1 MLTKSG
7 ISIITS
13 GLAGDHKVG
22 YPSYMETNPEDYL
35 WLKSPSG
42 KFICEGGVEEQYE
55 DRFVHGSATD
65 PFQYDENHRT
75 VTDANK
81 LLQSNSDVDSVAEN
95 ANSGGDFCHYTLLL
109 GTGNTAPT
117 TDDYKLVSCETR
129 YVRKQES
136 MYFDSKNL
144 QCQISMIIQPTG
156 MLTIKEIGC
165 YARCYTGYSGGVM
178 NTNINCLSLIDRKVL
193 AEPLV
198 ITAGSIYTV
207 TYTIDFR
214 NINEATA

>member
-13 GLAGDHKVG
+13 GLAGSNKVG
-22 YPSYMETNPEDYL
+22 SPETMETNPEDYL

-42 KFICEGGVEEQYE
+42 KFICREGASGEYA
-55 DRFVHGSATD
+55 DRFIVGSSTN
-65 PFQYDENHRT
+65 PFQYNENHRT
-75 VTDANK
+75 VTDAN
-81 LLQSNSDVDSVAEN
+81 LLLKNNSDVDSVAL
-95 ANSGGDFCHYTLLL
+95 NSNDSYSFCHYTLLL
-109 GTGNTAPT
+109 GTGTTAPT
-117 TDDYKLVSCETR
+117 VDDYKLVNCETR

-144 QCQISMIIQPTG
+144 QCQISMIIQPTDT
-156 MLTIKEIGC
+156 LTIKEIGC
-165 YARCYTGYSGGVM
+165 YARCFSGYP
-178 NTNINCLSLIDRKVL
+178 NDPINANINCLSLIDRKVL
-193 AEPLV
+193 TEPLV

>member
-7 ISIITS
+7 ISILTS
-13 GLAGDHKVG
+13 GLAGDHKLS
-22 YPSYMETNPEDYL
+22 YPQYMETNPEDYL

-42 KFICEGGVEEQYE
+42 KFICEGDASGYE
-55 DRFVHGSATD
+55 DRFIQGGSTD
-65 PFQYDENHRT
+65 PFSYDENHRT
-75 VTDANK
+75 VTDANL

-95 ANSGGDFCHYTLLL
+95 ANTGSNFCHYTLLL
-109 GTGNTAPT
+109 GTGTTAPT
-117 TDDYKLVSCETR
+117 VDDYKLVSCETR

-156 MLTIKEIGC
+156 ILTIKEIGC
-165 YARCYTGYSGGVM
+165 YARCYTGYGSGVI
-178 NTNINCLSLIDRKVL
+178 NTNNNCLSLIDRKVL
-193 AEPLV
+193 AEPLRL
-198 ITAGSIYTV
+198 TAGSIYTV